1 MRKFF
6 VLAAAALV
14 VGLSAGTAS
23 AGPLYYL
30 DVLAS
35 TSQNGT
41 YSDSLTVQAN
51 TTYYYQVD
59 LVAGAVGTTNTQGS
73 TTRTLESAQ
82 GAAALSFNVND
93 TSTSPIPVTF
103 AGSTLVNGFEN
114 GVSQSVGTPIGTG
127 TGISAVT
134 PSQNPGSFV
143 LGQVFTGTFTTG
155 SEPNTPGLTSDVSL
169 SWGPNSGTVEINGT
183 TRIIVSTTIEA
194 GSDPIVGFNSLTLTS
209 APAVVSAVPEPASL
223 VMMGLGFVGVAG
235 LMAVRRRR
243 MA

>member
-6 VLAAAALV
+6 ALAAAALV
-14 VGLSAGTAS
+14 VGLTAGTAS

-30 DVLAS
+30 DVLGS
-35 TSQNGT
+35 TSQSGT

-51 TTYYYQVD
+51 TTYYYQVVLD
-59 LVAGAVGTTNTQGS
+59 ANPGATNDSHPTE
-73 TTRTLESAQ
+73 TSAQ
-82 GAAALSFNVND
+82 GAATLSFNVND

-103 AGSTLVNGFEN
+103 TNGTLVNGFEQ
-114 GVSQSVGTPIGTG
+114 GISQSVGTPIGTG

-134 PSQNPGSFV
+134 PSQAPGNFV
-143 LGQVFTGTFTTG
+143 LGQVYTGTFTTG

-169 SWGPNSGTVEINGT
+169 SWGPNSGSVEINGS
-183 TRIIVSTTIEA
+183 TRIIVSTTIQA
-194 GSDPIVGFNSLTLTS
+194 GSDPIVGFNPLNLST
-209 APAVVSAVPEPASL
+209 AVVSVVPEPASV

-235 LMAVRRRR
+235 LMVVRRRR

>member
-14 VGLSAGTAS
+14 AGLSPGTAS
-23 AGPLYYL
+23 AGPFIYL

-41 YSDSLTVQAN
+41 YTDNLQVQAN
-51 TTYYYQVD
+51 TTYYYEVEA
-59 LVAGAVGTTNTQGS
+59 VAAATDGS
-73 TTRTLESAQ
+73 VSNSNGHSPLTSVQ
-82 GAAALSFNVND
+82 GAAQLSFNVND
-93 TSTSPIPVTF
+93 TSASPIPVTF
-103 AGSTLVNGFEN
+103 NTGTLVNGFQN
-114 GVSQSVGTPIGTG
+114 GPPASVGTPIGTG

-134 PSQNPGSFV
+134 ASQNPGSEV

-169 SWGPNSGTVEINGT
+169 SWGQFSGTIQVNDARAFVVSVAVET
-183 TRIIVSTTIEA
+183 
-194 GSDPIVGFNSLTLTS
+194 GSDPYVGFNSLTLTT
-209 APAVVSAVPEPASL
+209 APAVVSAVPEPASV

-235 LMAVRRRR
+235 LMVARRRR
-243 MA
+243 KA